1 MHHICVTIY
10 LLFVCLMMYLATDD
24 IPGVINAQKFLPL
37 NRDAT
42 RIKLIHLF
50 LLLFTTNVCTY
61 AHGHWLRE

>member
-50 LLLFTTNVCTY
+50 HLNLPVSGVLAYEYMIGN
-61 AHGHWLRE
+61 